1 MAVEPKLKTR
11 IEESFARQKLM
22 VAYGAQISVEGPGL
36 VTVRVS
42 AKDFLLRTSGIF
54 HGGVIA
60 ATADTAAGYAA
71 VSCVP
76 VDVSFLTV
84 EFKINFLNKANGDEL
99 IAKGLVLK
107 NGRTLTVVS
116 VDVFVRAENIEKKI
130 AVALV
135 TLIKENN

>member
-1 MAVEPKLKTR
+1 MAVESNLKTR

-22 VAYGAQISVEGPGL
+22 VAYGGQITVEEPGL
-36 VTVRVS
+36 VTVRIP

-84 EFKINFLNKANGDEL
+84 EFKINFLNKAKGDEL
-99 IAKGLVLK
+99 VAKAFVVK
-107 NGRTLTVVS
+107 HGRILTVVS
-116 VDVFVRAENIEKKI
+116 VDIFILAGNIEKKI

-135 TLIKENN
+135 TLIKKNN